1 MREYKLHSISQHI
14 ESFLDDLTN
23 TYIRLNRARFWSD
36 GVSEDKNQAFSCLDE
51 VLKQFSIMMAPFTPF
66 LSEKIFQLRNQ
77 NILNNQNV
85 DTSVH
90 GENYPTTTN
99 HNDFCNSLDVG
110 VHNMQQILILGRQAR
125 NNAKIKTKIPLKN
138 ITIAHGKKAVLDS
151 IKSVESYIL
160 KELNVK
166 KVIFTTDENAFILL
180 KAKLNLPKL
189 GKKLGKKIREARTEV
204 ENLSHKQIQKYEET
218 NHYESD
224 IGVFTGDDIIIE
236 RKTREGSQAL
246 SNRHIT
252 IELNTDLD
260 EALIGEG
267 IAREMVNRIQKLRK
281 EKDLQV
287 SDRIEIKLHCDENL
301 KKIIETHR
309 KYIETETLCLHMK
322 FSENKQHYSIAIE
335 EYVASIMITTAQKK
349 D

>member
-1 MREYKLHSISQHI
+1 YAEIDNWSPSNNTKKTYHNLLDRWILGRLDQLLEHLHHNMREYKLHSISQHI

-151 IKSVESYIL
+151 IKSV
-160 KELNVK
+160 
-166 KVIFTTDENAFILL
+166 
-180 KAKLNLPKL
+180 
-189 GKKLGKKIREARTEV
+189 
-204 ENLSHKQIQKYEET
+204 
-218 NHYESD
+218 
-224 IGVFTGDDIIIE
+224 
-236 RKTREGSQAL
+236 
-246 SNRHIT
+246 
-252 IELNTDLD
+252 
-260 EALIGEG
+260 
-267 IAREMVNRIQKLRK
+267 
-281 EKDLQV
+281 
-287 SDRIEIKLHCDENL
+287 
-301 KKIIETHR
+301 
-309 KYIETETLCLHMK
+309 
-322 FSENKQHYSIAIE
+322 
-335 EYVASIMITTAQKK
+335 
-349 D
+349 